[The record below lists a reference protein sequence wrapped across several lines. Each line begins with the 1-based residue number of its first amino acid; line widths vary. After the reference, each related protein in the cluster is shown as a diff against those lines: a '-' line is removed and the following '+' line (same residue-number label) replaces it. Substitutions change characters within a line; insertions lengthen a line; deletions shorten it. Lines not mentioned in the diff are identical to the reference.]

1 MADRNA
7 RVAAIANAAH
17 ADGIKANQ
25 AIVAAFGVTLNTAG
39 KMLTAARKAGHD
51 IEYDPRARNH
61 SSITPEQRRSMIIG
75 QLESRVRLFDPA
87 PWRAD
92 ANCKDVDVNLFFPER
107 GDNGSTVVY
116 AKQVCRG
123 CSVRT
128 ECLQFAIDNHEDIGI
143 WGGTSERQRR
153 LIRSGYISVKDI
165 A

>member
-1 MADRNA
+1 VADRNA
-7 RVAAIANAAH
+7 RVAAIANAAD
-17 ADGIKANQ
+17 ANGMKANQ
-25 AIVAAFGVTLNTAG
+25 AIVAAFGVTLKTAG
-39 KMLTAARKAGHD
+39 KMLTAARKAGYD
-51 IEYDPRARNH
+51 IEHDPRARNQTA
-61 SSITPEQRRSMIIG
+61 ITPEQRRSMIMG
-75 QLESRVRLFDPA
+75 QFESRVRLFDPA

-107 GDNGSTVVY
+107 GDGSTVMY

-123 CSVRT
+123 CTVRLQ
-128 ECLQFAIDNHEDIGI
+128 CLQFAVNNNETIGI